1 VPSRPPAPGGLGLVE
16 EFLRTRNEVT
26 DPAGL
31 LRWRAERG
39 LAAGPGALPFDRA
52 VRLREALRAVLASHN
67 GIPLDRN
74 SVGVVNAEIAACGL
88 RPALDPDTAGRVR
101 WLAGTEAGTETD
113 ALAAAVL
120 AAVLDATADGSWRRM
135 KACAADDCRYAFYDH
150 TRNCSGRWC
159 DVSGCGANARMR
171 AYRRRHAG

>member
-1 VPSRPPAPGGLGLVE
+1 MRPRPPAPGALGLVE

-26 DPAGL
+26 DAAGL

-39 LAAGPGALPFDRA
+39 LPAEPAPLPFDRA
-52 VRLREALRAVLASHN
+52 VRLREALRALLAGHN
-67 GIPLDRN
+67 GLPLDPAA
-74 SVGVVNAEIAACGL
+74 VEVVNAEIAACGL
-88 RPALDPDTAGRVR
+88 RPALDPDTAGGLR
-101 WLAGTEAGTETD
+101 WLPGEEAD

-120 AAVLDATADGSWRRM
+120 AAVLDATADGTWRRM
-135 KACAADDCRYAFYDH
+135 KACAAGDCRYAFYDH
-150 TRNCSGRWC
+150 TRNGSGRWC